1 MWLLIAAL
9 GHIVMTHVARR
20 SCPRIH
26 HPLPSWLSPH
36 VPLSQPL
43 RLAHPLR
50 QPSCTAPHQRAHPL
64 QPYTRTPRRAWAPSA
79 SARVSYE
86 GSVAPPRVVL
96 LLGPPRFQHPACWM
110 RDDRQSS
117 VDADVQDDG
126 RCAVLRMPIGSK
138 GLPSGVVDVPLNS
151 CRSLTRAARTWLGR
165 PLSGGGGGGCVRV
178 RLNMDGWG
186 RQQRPMAS
194 APPRWPSRCTTSRRM
209 HSQLGARAL
218 DTCYSRDEATA
229 DVAR

>member
-1 MWLLIAAL
+1 MLLLIAAF

-20 SCPRIH
+20 SYPRIH
-26 HPLPSWLSPH
+26 RPLPSWLSPH

-64 QPYTRTPRRAWAPSA
+64 QPHTRTPRRAWAPSA

-96 LLGPPRFQHPACWM
+96 LLGPPRFQHPACSM

-186 RQQRPMAS
+186 
-194 APPRWPSRCTTSRRM
+194 
-209 HSQLGARAL
+209 GAAAT
-218 DTCYSRDEATA
+218 DGFGATA
-229 DVAR
+229 MAKPMHHVAQDALAAWRTSARHVLLTRRGDR

>member
-1 MWLLIAAL
+1 MLLISAY
-9 GHIVMTHVARR
+9 GNSVITHVARR
-20 SCPRIH
+20 GCPRIH
-26 HPLPSWLSPH
+26 RSLPYWLSPH
-36 VPLSQPL
+36 GPLSQPH

-96 LLGPPRFQHPACWM
+96 LLGPPRFQHPACSM

-194 APPRWPSRCTTSRRM
+194 APPRWPSRCTPSREM
-209 HSQLGARAL
+209 QSDTDHLG
-218 DTCYSRDEATA
+218 SESF
-229 DVAR
+229 